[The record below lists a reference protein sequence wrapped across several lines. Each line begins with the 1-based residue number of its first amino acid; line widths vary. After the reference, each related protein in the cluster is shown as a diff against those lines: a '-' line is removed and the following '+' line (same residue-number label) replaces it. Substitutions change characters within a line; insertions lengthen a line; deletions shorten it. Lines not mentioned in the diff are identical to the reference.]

1 MRERSW
7 DKYPKEKEKP
17 TKEVSEE
24 SKVIRLI
31 GNSETEEEFD
41 VNTLITVYARNASEV
56 KAFIEMNYPG
66 RDIVS
71 IQYIPG
77 SVTQKHLEYVVRLK
91 K

>member
-17 TKEVSEE
+17 TKEVSAEY
-24 SKVIRLI
+24 SKVIQLI
-31 GNSETEEEFD
+31 GNSETQTTEEVD
-41 VNTLITVYARNASEV
+41 MLTVYARNTLEV
-56 KAFIEMNYPG
+56 KACIEMSYPG

-71 IQYIPG
+71 IEYIPS